1 MTAIL
6 SLISR
11 PSREAQS
18 RPRNRSSITLPPFL
32 PLALFFRCRLVALGG
47 DLGRLAVVSV
57 EGPDSVAPA
66 AATATMLDAAADP
79 ASTEG
84 ASNSGSLSTASPTS
98 SQNLDDAASIV
109 IFSSSSRG
117 LDGASPASARSA
129 ARASS
134 SPASLATTLFLP
146 PTIFHTLAN
155 SATSTSPSAEN

>member
-47 DLGRLAVVSV
+47 DFGRLAVVSV

-66 AATATMLDAAADP
+66 ADSAF
-79 ASTEG
+79 TEG
-84 ASNSGSLSTASPTS
+84 ASNSGPLSTASPTS

-109 IFSSSSRG
+109 IFSSSRG

-146 PTIFHTLAN
+146 PTSFHTLAN
-155 SATSTSPSAEN
+155 SATSTSPRAEN